1 LNDTEWSGDNMP
13 KPVKIAQVGCG
24 SVAQRGTLAHLAL
37 DDVKGRVRLVATMD
51 PVAERARACMEK
63 FEAEEWYDD
72 YDRMLAEADIDAVTI
87 ASPIGVHYEQVMK
100 AIASGKHVHCNKT
113 ITTTAKEATDIIE
126 GAKKRGIKV
135 VSSPGNS
142 ARQPAV
148 RRTKNLIKEGI
159 IGKVYMAQRGGGF
172 SGHEYEGFRS
182 PDNIV
187 ASVDPAWYYKKDGG
201 PMYDYGVYLLHEV
214 TAILGPA
221 KNVTAMSGIGLKERV
236 FKGKKIPVEMDDN
249 TLLLLD
255 FGESTFAY
263 LFATF
268 SVYLDGC
275 PLSISGSEGAIR
287 VTEHGRLEVMS
298 NRIPKGRR
306 TEELSY
312 EGTLPYVEQLGLA
325 HTAWRLP
332 PRERES
338 MRKSLGLEALPE
350 ETHVFD
356 DVMHLVHC
364 IENDVEPIVVDNI
377 ESMQHARHVIE
388 IIEKGYIAAKTGRTQ
403 KLTTIF

>member
-1 LNDTEWSGDNMP
+1 MP
-13 KPVKIAQVGCG
+13 EPVKIAQVGCG

-37 DDVKGRVRLVATMD
+37 DDVKDKVRLKVTMD
-51 PVAERARACMEK
+51 PVSERAKACMEK
-63 FEAEEWYDD
+63 FGAEEWYDD
-72 YDRMLAEADIDAVTI
+72 YDKMLEEADIDAVTI
-87 ASPIGVHYEQVMK
+87 ASPIGLHYEQVMK

-126 GAKKRGIKV
+126 AAKKRGVRV

-142 ARQPAV
+142 ARHPAV
-148 RRTKNLIKEGI
+148 RRIKQLIKEGV

-172 SGHEYEGFRS
+172 SGHEYEGFRR
-182 PDNIV
+182 PDDVLAN
-187 ASVDPAWYYKKDGG
+187 VDPTWYYKKGGG
-201 PMYDYGVYLLHEV
+201 PMYDYGVYLLHEL
-214 TAILGPA
+214 TAILGSA
-221 KNVTAMSGIGLKERV
+221 KAVTAMSGIGLKERV

-287 VTEHGRLEVMS
+287 VGEHGRLEVLS
-298 NRIPKGRR
+298 SKIPEGRR
-306 TEELSY
+306 VEELSY
-312 EGTLPYVEQLGLA
+312 IGTLPYVEQLGPA
-325 HTAWRLP
+325 HTTWRLP
-332 PRERES
+332 PQERKS
-338 MRKSLGLEALPE
+338 LRKSLGLESLPE
-350 ETHVFD
+350 ETHVFND
-356 DVMHLVHC
+356 IMHLVHC

-377 ESMQHARHVIE
+377 ESMRHARHVIE
-388 IIEKGYIAAKTGRTQ
+388 IIEKGYIAGKTGKTQ
-403 KLTTIF
+403 KLTTNF